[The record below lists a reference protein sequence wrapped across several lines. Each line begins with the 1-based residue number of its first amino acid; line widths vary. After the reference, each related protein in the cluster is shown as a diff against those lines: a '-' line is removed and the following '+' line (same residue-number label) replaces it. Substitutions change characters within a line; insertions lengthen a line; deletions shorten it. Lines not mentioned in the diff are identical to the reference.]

1 MMVFL
6 YPMMVF
12 LYLYDGLPLS
22 IIMMVFLYPMDPM
35 MVFLHPIDPM
45 MVFPYPMDPIMVFP
59 YPMDPM
65 MAFPYPMD
73 PMMVFPYPMDPM
85 MAFPYPMDPSLAGQ
99 TLFFSFLFIGGVVG
113 RKIIVWSNLH
123 AKFVLHC
130 LRISWTG
137 NEKGGW
143 AKQPQALNI
152 CDLL

>member
-45 MVFPYPMDPIMVFP
+45 MVFPYPMDSMMV
-59 YPMDPM
+59 
-65 MAFPYPMD
+65 FPYPMD

-113 RKIIVWSNLH
+113 RKIIVWSNSH

-130 LRISWTG
+130 PKISW
-137 NEKGGW
+137 
-143 AKQPQALNI
+143 I
-152 CDLL
+152 